1 MDNEEM
7 AVARFKDGRLLKAYV
22 RNFRVDS
29 DVLQLRDPQTQE
41 ELSVSIDQ
49 LKAVFFVKDFTGSHE
64 YVERK
69 SFGIRKSPGRK
80 VFVKFSDDES
90 LLGFIVGD
98 VPWDKGFSL
107 VKLGKNAK
115 GFFLTP
121 VDSGSNN
128 SRVFV
133 VGSAIKDI
141 TIMTV

>member
-7 AVARFKDGRLLKAYV
+7 VVARYKDGRLLKGYV
-22 RNFRVDS
+22 RNFRIDS
-29 DVLQLRDPQTQE
+29 DVILLREPQTQE
-41 ELSVSIDQ
+41 ERSVSIDQ
-49 LKAVFFVKDFTGSHE
+49 LKAVFFVKTFTGYSK

-69 SFGIRKSPGRK
+69 SFGIRTSPGRK
-80 VFVKFSDDES
+80 VFVKFKDDES
-90 LLGFIVGD
+90 LLGYIVGD

-107 VKLGKNAK
+107 VKLGNNAK

-121 VDSGSNN
+121 VDSDSNN
-128 SRVFV
+128 SKVFV

>member
-1 MDNEEM
+1 MENDEM
-7 AVARFKDGRLLKAYV
+7 AVARYKDGRVLKGYV
-22 RNFRVDS
+22 RNFQVDS
-29 DVLQLRDPQTQE
+29 DVLLLREPQAKE
-41 ELSVSIDQ
+41 ELSVAIDQ
-49 LKAVFFVKDFTGSHE
+49 LKAIFFVKDFTGSYE

-90 LLGFIVGD
+90 LLGYIVGE

-107 VKLGKNAK
+107 AKLSKNAK

-121 VDSGSNN
+121 VDGGSNN